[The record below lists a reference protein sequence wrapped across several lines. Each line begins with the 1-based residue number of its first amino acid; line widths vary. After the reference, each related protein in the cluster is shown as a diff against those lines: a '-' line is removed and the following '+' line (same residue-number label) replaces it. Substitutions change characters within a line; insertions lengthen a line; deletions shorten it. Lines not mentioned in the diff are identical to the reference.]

1 MVRMSGGKWHKSIP
15 SYNRINTGRKIEIDI
30 SSCHT
35 YFVVSATPF
44 MGLLSLL
51 VQRINREDSYE
62 DEISMFLHLL
72 SLSVTL
78 VVELTLSDKRFE
90 SNS

>member
-1 MVRMSGGKWHKSIP
+1 MSEGNWHKSIP
-15 SYNRINTGRKIEIDI
+15 FFDQINSGKTIETEISGRL
-30 SSCHT
+30 T

-44 MGLLSLL
+44 MGLPSLL
-51 VQRINREDSYE
+51 VQRTHREDSYE